1 LDVGI
6 PILAKKSD
14 MLRNVTVNLEVG
26 RIVWYG
32 AATGKGMEN
41 ARTLSIVAEQVSK
54 ARKQR
59 SVEHVEP

>member
-1 LDVGI
+1 
-6 PILAKKSD
+6 